1 MKNKQTMNISIKFVI
16 YIFLILVL
24 SSVPGFSSEKYKE
37 FLQLDDLTLSQKI
50 PEFETFLKTDKD
62 NTKLLELLGRA
73 YHHLARE
80 DKEKYASMALETLTK
95 GYNLN
100 KQDNIVLCY
109 LGSATTMMAETVWNP
124 MKKMSFVNKGVGYMD
139 KAVKRDPDII
149 RIRFTRGYNSLSL
162 PGFLKRKS
170 VGINDFE
177 YLAELIETHPD
188 RYSSLKEEVYNN
200 LIKIYK
206 EDGNTEK
213 VNLYSDKLKKQ

>member
-1 MKNKQTMNISIKFVI
+1 MKNRQTINISIKFVT
-16 YIFLILVL
+16 YIFSILIL
-24 SSVPGFSSEKYKE
+24 SSIPGFSSEKYKD
-37 FLQLDDLTLSQKI
+37 FLQLDDQTLTQKI
-50 PEFETFLKTDKD
+50 PELETFLKTDSD

-80 DKEKYASMALETLTK
+80 DKGKYASKALETLTK
-95 GYNLN
+95 GYDLN

-109 LGSATTMMAETVWNP
+109 LGSATTMMAETTWNP
-124 MKKMSFVNKGVGYMD
+124 MKKMSFVNKGVGFMD

-149 RIRFTRGYNSLSL
+149 KIRLTRGYNSLSL

-170 VGINDFE
+170 LATTDFE

-206 EDGNTEK
+206 EDGNSEK
-213 VNLYSDKLKKQ
+213 VSFYSDKLKKQ